1 MPTGSRPRYLIDTN
15 VLVYAHDRQ
24 AGVRRERAA
33 AVLRHLHQEPPGQ
46 ELSGQEPGAAL
57 PAQALAEFA
66 RVTLSKL
73 SPPLAPEVVY
83 EQIRLFEEAFEV
95 LPLTPAVVLEA
106 VRGHGDHSFSYF
118 DAQIW
123 AAAKLAQ
130 IPVILSEDFSPGSV
144 VEGVSFLNP
153 LAESVDLAEL

>member
-1 MPTGSRPRYLIDTN
+1 

-33 AVLRHLHQEPPGQ
+33 AVLRHLHQGPPGQ
-46 ELSGQEPGAAL
+46 EPPGAAL

-73 SPPLAPEVVY
+73 SPPLAPQVVY
-83 EQIRLFEEAFEV
+83 EQVRLFEEAFEV

-153 LAESVDLAEL
+153 LAESFDLAEL

>member
-1 MPTGSRPRYLIDTN
+1 MPTASQPRYLIDTN

-24 AGVRRERAA
+24 AGARRERAA
-33 AVLRHLHQEPPGQ
+33 AVLRHLHRGAPGAAA
-46 ELSGQEPGAAL
+46 PGAAL

-66 RVTLSKL
+66 RITLSKL
-73 SPPLAPEVVY
+73 SPPLAPQVVY
-83 EQIRLFEEAFEV
+83 EQVRLFEEAFEV
-95 LPLTPAVVLEA
+95 LPLTPSVVLEA

-144 VEGVSFLNP
+144 VEGVSFLDP
-153 LAESVDLAEL
+153 LDESINLAEL